1 MVLCYIGLN
10 KDNFQCLSFT
20 CCYTICSTLSFPFML
35 VALKFTPGNLIALFL
50 CIIYNKWSL
59 QGRSFLLLLLFAT
72 LNMLLK
78 QYYWRTPN
86 TLGERIKWG
95 KGSKQDE
102 KKLSPLLKRWCLHGR
117 ESRVTRHP
125 AMLVKERPVT
135 WSFLLTNESY
145 TFLFVSPF
153 CACRQHYENGQTL
166 FEWVIVYIIDV

>member
-1 MVLCYIGLN
+1 MVFCYISLN

-35 VALKFTPGNLIALFL
+35 VALKFKPGNLIALFL

-78 QYYWRTPN
+78 QYYWRTPK
-86 TLGERIKWG
+86 TLGERIRWG

-102 KKLSPLLKRWCLHGR
+102 KKLSPLLKRWCLHGQ
-117 ESRVTRHP
+117 ESRALHP

-135 WSFLLTNESY
+135 WSFLLTNMSLTHSY
-145 TFLFVSPF
+145 LFLLFVPAS
-153 CACRQHYENGQTL
+153 NIMKMDQTL